1 MDWLIGKL
9 PSIST
14 TSKSFKKFANILYSQ
29 HPIQKC
35 KKPFCPLRVKTKIYN
50 YYVLKKI
57 KNLMPYLSKSKLLKV
72 KDSKT

>member
-29 HPIQKC
+29 H
-35 KKPFCPLRVKTKIYN
+35 PLRVKTKIYN